1 MHSME
6 QEKKSDKLKRLRKEF
21 ELFKKQFSS
30 SKSFDDIVFFANLMA
45 NKIKEIDK
53 TSEENET

>member
-1 MHSME
+1 MD
-6 QEKKSDKLKRLRKEF
+6 QETKKEKIERLREEF

-30 SKSFDDIVFFANLMA
+30 SKSFDDIVFYANMMA

-53 TSEENET
+53 LSEEV